1 MSWRS
6 AAALVAGCIA
16 LAWIVHSA
24 GLAVVGQDVALAGWV
39 LPATSAIYLA
49 QLFLSGQAWRASLGG
64 AGVSPMQMF
73 RLRWIRDG
81 INALLPVAQL
91 GGQVVGARLLTRMGV
106 KPALAA
112 AATILDLTVEA
123 VSQLL
128 FTLAGMAVLLVTTR
142 SHAWLSWVAS
152 GLVLTACCVAGFVT
166 VQRLGGLRLVERLL
180 ARLAAR
186 WPAAAGWSLR
196 GLHSRLMAR
205 QADHPALLRATALHS
220 LAWALGGAEVW
231 IILAVLGHSVSALD
245 ALVIESLGMAARS
258 AGFAVP
264 GAVGVQE
271 GGFVLVCGLFGV
283 PAEAALALSVLKRL
297 REALVGVPALVA
309 WQRAGSEPPPAP
321 ATEMPLT

>member
-1 MSWRS
+1 M
-6 AAALVAGCIA
+6 GCAA
-16 LAWIVHSA
+16 LAWIVHTV
-24 GLAVVGQDVALAGWV
+24 GLAVVGRDVALAGWV
-39 LPATSAIYLA
+39 LPATAAIYIT
-49 QLFLSGQAWRASLGG
+49 QLFLSGQAWRASLGR

-106 KPALAA
+106 QPVLAA
-112 AATILDLTVEA
+112 AAVILDLTVEA

-128 FTLAGMAVLLVTTR
+128 FTLAGVIVLLLTMR
-142 SHAWLSWVAS
+142 SRVWLSWVAG
-152 GLVLTACCVAGFVT
+152 GLLLTACCVAGFGA
-166 VQRLGGLRLVERLL
+166 VQRLGGMRLVERLL
-180 ARLAAR
+180 ALVAAR

-196 GLHSRLMAR
+196 GLHRRLMAR

-220 LAWALGGAEVW
+220 VAWVLGGAEVW
-231 IILAVLGHSVSALD
+231 VVLAALGHGVAPLSAV
-245 ALVIESLGMAARS
+245 VIESLGMAARS

-309 WQRAGSEPPPAP
+309 WQRAGGAPPA
-321 ATEMPLT
+321 AVTQ